1 VAIFV
6 DSAGVADLTEAAS
19 LGYVRGFT
27 TNPALMARATADPLQ
42 HFARLLSALPE
53 GPAFYQP
60 IHTTG
65 ADAHDEARAAAA
77 LAPDRVVI
85 KLGATATG
93 ARLAAALTAHGVRCA
108 LTAAFAPGQALVAHE
123 TGCAWVI
130 PYVDRADRQRVGG
143 LELVASFAGV
153 LARAG
158 STTRVLAASLKT
170 STQLADAVL
179 AGAHDVT
186 APLAVLH
193 ALPEHPLSAAAMR
206 EFDTAWRAARDDA
219 APGAS

>member
-6 DSAGVADLTEAAS
+6 DSADVSDLIEAAA
-19 LGYVRGFT
+19 LGFVRGFT

-42 HFARLLSALPE
+42 HFARLLSAFAE

-65 ADAHDEARAAAA
+65 AGARDEARAAAA

-85 KLGATATG
+85 KLGTTATG
-93 ARLAAALTAHGVRCA
+93 AQLAAALTAGGVRCA
-108 LTAAFAPGQALVAHE
+108 LTAAYAPAQALVAHE

-130 PYVDRADRQRVGG
+130 PYVDRADRQRIGG
-143 LELVASFAGV
+143 LALVASFAGL

-170 STQLADAVL
+170 PTQLADAVL

-186 APLAVLH
+186 APLAVLR
-193 ALPEHPLSAAAMR
+193 ALPEHPLSDAALR
-206 EFDTAWRAARDDA
+206 EFDAAWRVAADGPARD
-219 APGAS
+219 AS